1 MTEKIAK
8 YMLVAALLVIM
19 TVTSGCALA
28 RGARAILRY
37 NEDRNEH
44 SAISNMIEAENM
56 TANLSDVTAGKLH
69 MDIDI

>member
-1 MTEKIAK
+1 MTVKIAK
-8 YMLVAALLVIM
+8 YMLVVALLIIM

-44 SAISNMIEAENM
+44 SAISNMIEDENM
-56 TANLSDVTAGKLH
+56 TANLSDESARQLH
-69 MDIDI
+69 MDLYI